1 MPMTPP
7 IRMSRPL
14 LRRTMSLRTMKRE
27 YHTVGLLLF
36 GLVWSLVVSMLL
48 VTAVQVGARSENTQK
63 IHLKQNE
70 DGSFPDAKVG
80 NLNPADMYGMIVYNA
95 QQEGND
101 VEEAIEEA
109 AQQLPFMARWIE
121 KATEKEKQEAVVN
134 VARRAYPNPNKN
146 KNKDDDDDSQ
156 GASKPVFTIHQQPD
170 TNSKGASW
178 SASAS
183 AKVTR
188 DGDTNSADEVPSQAT
203 STKKKTKK
211 TKKKKKK
218 SERPKEKE
226 DL

>member
-1 MPMTPP
+1 MTPP
-7 IRMSRPL
+7 IMLSRPL
-14 LRRTMSLRTMKRE
+14 TSRRRVSLRTIGLE
-27 YHTVGLLLF
+27 YHVGLVLF
-36 GLVWSLVVSMLL
+36 GLVCLVLQVSMLL
-48 VTAVQVGARSENTQK
+48 VTVVQVGARSENTQK

-101 VEEAIEEA
+101 VEEAVEEA

-188 DGDTNSADEVPSQAT
+188 DGDTNSADEVSSQAT
-203 STKKKTKK
+203 STKKKTKTK
-211 TKKKKKK
+211 KKKKKKK

>member
-1 MPMTPP
+1 M
-7 IRMSRPL
+7 R
-14 LRRTMSLRTMKRE
+14 RE
-27 YHTVGLLLF
+27 YHTLTAVGLLFL
-36 GLVWSLVVSMLL
+36 LVCFSSMLL
-48 VTAVQVGARSENTQK
+48 VTVVQAGARSENTQK

-101 VEEAIEEA
+101 VEEAVEEA

-121 KATEKEKQEAVVN
+121 KATEKEKQEAVVK